1 MKAKLLGKNVTEK
14 IISDCKIECENIK
27 QKGIIPTLAAMRVGN
42 NKSDISYEKNIIKLM
57 DKAGISVKSIILD
70 QNVGEDSFTEKLQE
84 LNKDENVNSILIFRP
99 LPPHINEDKI
109 KYIIDPKK
117 DIDCFSP
124 LNLAKVFISD
134 ESGFYP
140 CTPLGVMEMLDYY
153 KIELTGKN
161 VVIVGRSLVVGKPLS
176 MMLLDRHATV
186 TICHSKTDNLQKIC
200 KKADILIVAI
210 GRGNMIDKNYIKEG
224 ATVIDV
230 GINFIDGKMTGDVS
244 IDSALE
250 VTEMITP
257 VPGGVGGVTT
267 ACLIKNVLKSCKNT
281 H

>member
-27 QKGIIPTLAAMRVGN
+27 QKGIIPTLAVMRVGN

-70 QNVGEDSFTEKLQE
+70 QNVSKDSFTEKLQE

-99 LPPHINEDKI
+99 LPSHINEDKI